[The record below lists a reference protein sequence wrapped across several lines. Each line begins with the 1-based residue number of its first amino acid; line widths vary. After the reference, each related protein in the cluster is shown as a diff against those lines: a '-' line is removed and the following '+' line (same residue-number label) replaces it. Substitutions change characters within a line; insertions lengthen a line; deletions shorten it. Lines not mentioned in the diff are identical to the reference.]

1 MKKVILKN
9 ETMQFLEFINESNS
23 ESIDIL
29 FEKGDI
35 WSRVEMIA
43 KLYNIDRSGIT
54 RHINN
59 ILKDGELDEKVVC
72 ANFAYTT
79 KHGAI
84 DNKTQTKYDKII
96 V

>member
-1 MKKVILKN
+1 
-9 ETMQFLEFINESNS
+9 
-23 ESIDIL
+23 
-29 FEKGDI
+29 
-35 WSRVEMIA
+35 MIA
-43 KLYNIDRSGIT
+43 KLYNIDIRGIT

-84 DNKTQTKYDKII
+84 ENKININYEIDSYGLNRAISYN
-96 V
+96 